1 LIQCPPG
8 TCVHRR
14 GEPVTAIYLIIHGRL
29 RVSVADLQGRQIMDR
44 YQGAGGPVRRS
55 GRRLGGAARSAPPAA
70 DPTGPTARPEVG
82 FPFRRGGQKNLW
94 RAGHELSIM
103 AAGTARRTVMGG

>member
-44 YQGAGGPVRRS
+44 YQGAGGQFGGVAAALAEQRGQRRQPRTRLA
-55 GRRLGGAARSAPPAA
+55 RRHARRWASPSAGAAKKTCGGPA
-70 DPTGPTARPEVG
+70 TNSR
-82 FPFRRGGQKNLW
+82 
-94 RAGHELSIM
+94 
-103 AAGTARRTVMGG
+103 